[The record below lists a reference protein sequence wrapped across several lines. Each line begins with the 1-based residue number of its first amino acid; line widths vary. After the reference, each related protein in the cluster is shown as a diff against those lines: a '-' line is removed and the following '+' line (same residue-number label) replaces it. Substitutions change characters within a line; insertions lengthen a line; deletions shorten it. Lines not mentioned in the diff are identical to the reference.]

1 MKLNDSK
8 KIWHDAVE
16 QIKPTYTVMA
26 FSGGNDSLATYYAAK
41 NLQISIDA
49 LLHVNTQ
56 TGIQEV
62 SEYVRDFAEREGCTY
77 IEADAGT
84 AYEDYVLRKGF
95 FGRGNTAHTYAYHVL
110 KAGPLRK
117 ALSQHF
123 RHGKQGVR
131 IALLNGA
138 RTEESKRRAKGK
150 PDAINKDPSGENYWV
165 SLIHTWTK
173 AERDDFLDA
182 IPDLYRNPVT
192 KNLCRSGEC
201 FCGTMQTKAE
211 IAEAE
216 FYYPEWSKKMRNL
229 ESRVL
234 EQGFTWGWGDDV
246 NDIKAQLDDGAQMLF
261 EDFAPMCVDC
271 QNNNAEELIK

>member
-1 MKLNDSK
+1 MKIKDSK
-8 KIWHDAVE
+8 KIWRNAIADVN
-16 QIKPTYTVMA
+16 PTYTVVA
-26 FSGGNDSLATYYAAK
+26 FSGGNDSLATYYTAK
-41 NLQISIDA
+41 QLGIAIDA
-49 LLHVNTQ
+49 ILHVNTQ

-62 SEYVRDFAEREGCTY
+62 SQYVREFAHREKCTY
-77 IEADAGT
+77 IEADAGA
-84 AYEDYVLRKGF
+84 AYENYVLRKGY

-123 RHGKQGVR
+123 RKGKQGVR

-150 PDAINKDPSGENYWV
+150 PDSINKDPSGENYWV

-173 AERDDFLDA
+173 AERDDYLGG
-182 IPDLYRNPVT
+182 IPNLFSNPVT

-216 FYYPEWSKKMRNL
+216 FYYPEWSKKMRTL
-229 ESRVL
+229 EARVL
-234 EQGFTWGWGDDV
+234 AKGFTWGWGDDV
-246 NDIKAQLDDGAQMLF
+246 NDIKAQIDDGAQVLF
-261 EDFAPMCVDC
+261 NDFAPMCVDC
-271 QNNNAEELIK
+271 QNNNQKEPVS